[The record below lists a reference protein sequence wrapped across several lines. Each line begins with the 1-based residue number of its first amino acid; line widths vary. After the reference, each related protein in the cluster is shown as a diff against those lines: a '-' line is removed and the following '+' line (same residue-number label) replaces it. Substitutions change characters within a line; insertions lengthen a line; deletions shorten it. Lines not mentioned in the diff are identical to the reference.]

1 MTLTFNVNV
10 NDTKHKVSVSGK
22 SSFVTIWHLDICIDT
37 VLIRDLFHSAVH
49 LLRGGELAGDG
60 ARQQLVR
67 RVAARMDTLRCRH
80 GSDV

>member
-10 NDTKHKVSVSGK
+10 NDTKHKISVSGK
-22 SSFVTIWHLDICIDT
+22 SSSVTKWHLDICIEA
-37 VLIRDLFHSAVH
+37 VLIRDLFHSAVQ

>member
-10 NDTKHKVSVSGK
+10 NDTKHKISVSGK
-22 SSFVTIWHLDICIDT
+22 SSSVTKWHLDICIDV

>member
-1 MTLTFNVNV
+1 MT
-10 NDTKHKVSVSGK
+10 K
-22 SSFVTIWHLDICIDT
+22 WHLDICIDV

-67 RVAARMDTLRCRH
+67 RVAARMDTLRCRSLMFDDVRIAEV
-80 GSDV
+80 SDILLALFVVK

>member
-1 MTLTFNVNV
+1 MAVTINVNV
-10 NDTKHKVSVSGK
+10 NDTKHKISVSGK
-22 SSFVTIWHLDICIDT
+22 SSSVTKWHLDICIDV

>member
-10 NDTKHKVSVSGK
+10 NDTKHKISVSGK
-22 SSFVTIWHLDICIDT
+22 SSSVTKWHLDICIEA
-37 VLIRDLFHSAVH
+37 VLFRDLFHSAVH

-67 RVAARMDTLRCRH
+67 RVAARMDTLRCTH
-80 GSDV
+80 LSDL

>member
-1 MTLTFNVNV
+1 MAVTFNVNV
-10 NDTKHKVSVSGK
+10 NDTKHKISGK
-22 SSFVTIWHLDICIDT
+22 SSSVTKWHLDICIEA